1 MFNAT
6 GPEKEQR
13 RPTTPDKKLRFL
25 NFDPARVSW
34 LVGELDA
41 ILHDL
46 IDYEARHTARIDNLN
61 RAWETSSRNLLHYL
75 ALLRHDLLPLRKALS
90 SFGLSSLGRSESH
103 VMASIIS
110 VLRLLNQLLD
120 RPIRL
125 KVPFTR
131 QVTYEQG
138 FSLLEAHAESLFGPP
153 PTERRVRIMVTFAS
167 DAADNYTM
175 VRRLIEN
182 GMDCARINCAHD
194 DPATWEKMCANVRK
208 AERETGRRCRILMDL
223 GGPKLR
229 TGPLAP
235 GPQVLKLR
243 PVRDALGA
251 VVKPALVWLSD
262 GAASGPAGAVT
273 LPVLDNWYKGLKVGD
288 AVVFRDARNK
298 LRRMIVERTHKNGC
312 LVKIETTAY
321 IVPAIELHC
330 VRRGRAVGHAGSIGA
345 LPHHEESLLLKPGDR
360 LVLSAR
366 DKMGRLEQ
374 RSPDGT
380 VINPATIPC
389 TLPEVFFDVKKGERI
404 CFDDGKIIGIVESVA
419 DDGLHVKI
427 VAAKALGSRLRA
439 DKGIN
444 LPDSSLSM
452 PGLTGKDIA
461 DLEFIT
467 RHADIVA
474 LSFVR
479 DPSDIALLH
488 RHLTR
493 LGSTNIGVVLK
504 IETGQAVR
512 KLPSLLIA
520 AMALHPI
527 GVMIAR
533 GDLAVE
539 LGFDNL
545 AGAQEE
551 ILLTCE
557 AAHVP
562 VIWATQVLENLAK
575 FGMPSR
581 AEISDA
587 AMGVRAE
594 CVMLNKGEYIGSAV
608 TMLDV
613 ILKRMERRSLD
624 KVDYRKNRDESRFFI
639 EGLDDEKK

>member
-404 CFDDGKIIGIVESVA
+404 CFDDGKIVGIIESVA
-419 DDGLHVKI
+419 DDGLHVRI
-427 VAAKALGSRLRA
+427 VAAKPRGASSAPTRGSICPTAAFQCRVSPVKTSRTSNSSPVTPISSHSPLSATPPTSRSFTGTCAAGMHQPRGGAENRDRPGGQEAAVAAHCRDGAAPDRRHDRA
-439 DKGIN
+439 RRPGGGARVRQPRRGRRTRSCSPARPRMSRSYGRRRCSKTWPSSACRRAPRSATRPWGSARSASCSTKG
-444 LPDSSLSM
+444 
-452 PGLTGKDIA
+452 
-461 DLEFIT
+461 EFIG
-467 RHADIVA
+467 R
-474 LSFVR
+474 
-479 DPSDIALLH
+479 PSPC
-488 RHLTR
+488 
-493 LGSTNIGVVLK
+493 ST
-504 IETGQAVR
+504 
-512 KLPSLLIA
+512 S
-520 AMALHPI
+520 
-527 GVMIAR
+527 
-533 GDLAVE
+533 
-539 LGFDNL
+539 
-545 AGAQEE
+545 
-551 ILLTCE
+551 IL
-557 AAHVP
+557 
-562 VIWATQVLENLAK
+562 
-575 FGMPSR
+575 R
-581 AEISDA
+581 
-587 AMGVRAE
+587 
-594 CVMLNKGEYIGSAV
+594 
-608 TMLDV
+608 
-613 ILKRMERRSLD
+613 RMERRTLD
-624 KVDYRKNRDESRFFI
+624 KIDYRKNRAKAVFS
-639 EGLDDEKK
+639 